1 MTKKVTSAPSRIL
14 RYILLNVLVLSMST
28 STFAQLNLHDTLQIE
43 TSALY
48 HTLLNGND
56 TRDTVILVATAN
68 DNNNVHRYN
77 VTGKLFRKDRLF
89 SFSINDTVLL
99 NYEKWIVSPNNN
111 ISNTANGLV
120 FTNFKI
126 SKDSANITAVSQL
139 NTAGNPADI
148 TLQNFD
154 ASNIAAGFS
163 KDTSFIA
170 GLANGKI
177 TISGMDKKLKAI
189 TGNLS
194 ISSFSILNNFLGN
207 MQATA
212 VKQNDSVINTTV
224 TILSNDNDINLQVNY
239 YLNDKPKQFDA
250 ILNIKKFALANL
262 QRFTAKYISQAS
274 GFVNGS
280 VALEGKFN
288 HPRWKGDIHFD
299 TAKISINQFGTTYS
313 IFDQHISLDYPFI
326 NFNQFTLKDS
336 LNNPMS
342 INGSLLQCS
351 PKEYDLAIDLKT
363 SSFNAINAPRAINNQ
378 LYGTAVIDAEL
389 SLSGTTQAPFLKGN
403 ISVLKNSEV
412 SMVLPEKSPDV
423 DAARLLVRFIDQD
436 SFNFSKK
443 VLMRPPTETL
453 INFANFLNPDL
464 RITIAKGVSLR
475 IVIDPSAGDEL
486 NLQGDAVLK
495 TGIDSAGNILL
506 SGMYNFDSGYYEL
519 NYDFLKK
526 RFRVLQ
532 GSTMQF
538 AGDPAN
544 ARINIRAEYIANT
557 SPKELL
563 GNEVGSIDP
572 RIEQSFNQPIPFRVL
587 LILSGSLTKPVVRFD
602 IQLTGQKQINNQL
615 KITIQNKL
623 IQLRADT
630 AATNKQV
637 FALLALE
644 RFVGE
649 QSTDFFKGNGGGF
662 NDMTSGSVSRFL
674 SDALDQIASDLFKGI
689 NIDLN
694 LNSYKDFTTNNDAQ
708 KNDLNVDVSKN
719 FLNDRLNVT
728 VGKNF
733 GIEGQDGSA
742 KAAKQKGS
750 RFLPDV
756 TTNYKLSKDGKY
768 MMKGYTKNQ
777 LEVVL
782 DGYVVET
789 GIGFL
794 ITMDYDKFTELFI
807 TKKMNDQ

>member
-1 MTKKVTSAPSRIL
+1 MTKKVTSGPARVI
-14 RYILLNVLVLSMST
+14 RYILFSVLVVSMSA
-28 STFAQLNLHDTLQIE
+28 STFAQPDLRDTLRIE

-48 HTLLNGND
+48 HTITNGSD
-56 TRDTVILVATAN
+56 TRDTVILVATSN
-68 DNNNVHRYN
+68 DNNNVPRYN
-77 VTGKLFRKDRLF
+77 ITGKLFRKDKLF
-89 SFSINDTVLL
+89 SFSINDTVML
-99 NYEKWIVSPNNN
+99 NYQQWIVSPNNN
-111 ISNTANGLV
+111 ISNTLTGFV

-126 SKDSANITAVSQL
+126 SKDSATITAVSQL
-139 NTAGNPADI
+139 NTAANQVDI

-189 TGNLS
+189 TGNLI

-212 VKQNDSVINTTV
+212 VKQNDSVINTTL
-224 TILSNDNDINLQVNY
+224 TILGNDNDINLQGSY
-239 YLNDKPKQFDA
+239 YLSDKPKQFDA
-250 ILNIKKFALANL
+250 ILNIKKFALAYL
-262 QRFTAKYISQAS
+262 QRFTTKYISQVS

-280 VALEGKFN
+280 VTLEGKFN

-299 TAKISINQFGTTYS
+299 TTSISINQFGTTYS
-313 IFDQHISLDYPFI
+313 IIDQHISLNYPFI
-326 NFNQFTLKDS
+326 NFNRFTLKDS

-351 PKEYDLAIDLKT
+351 SKEYELAINLKT
-363 SSFNAINAPRAINNQ
+363 SNFNAINAPRAINNQ
-378 LYGTAVIDAEL
+378 FYGTAVIDADL
-389 SLSGTTQAPFLKGN
+389 SLTGTTLLPVYKGN
-403 ISVLKNSEV
+403 IAFVKNSKIT
-412 SMVLPEKSPDV
+412 MALPEKSPDA

-436 SFNFSKK
+436 SFDFSKK
-443 VLMRPPTETL
+443 ILMRPTADSVVN
-453 INFANFLNPDL
+453 IANFLNPDL
-464 RITIAKGVSLR
+464 RITTAKDANLR

-486 NLQGDAVLK
+486 NLQGEAVLK
-495 TGIDSAGNILL
+495 TGIDSSGNLLL
-506 SGMYNFDSGYYEL
+506 SGMYNPDSGYYEL

-526 RFRVLQ
+526 RFNVLQ
-532 GSTMQF
+532 GSTMLF

-572 RIEQSFNQPIPFRVL
+572 RIEQSFNQQIPFRVL
-587 LILSGSLTKPVVRFD
+587 LILNGSLTKPVVRFD
-602 IQLTGQKQINNQL
+602 IQLTGQKQISNQL
-615 KITIQNKL
+615 KTTIQNKL

-637 FALLALE
+637 FALLALD

-662 NDMTSGSVSRFL
+662 NDMASGSVSRFL

-694 LNSYKDFTTNNDAQ
+694 LNSYKDFVTNNDAQ

-742 KAAKQKGS
+742 KASRQKGS

-768 MMKGYTKNQ
+768 MMKGYSKNQ

-807 TKKMNDQ
+807 AKKRSDQ